1 MAMNAPLALAEVATI
16 TSGLIDGFAIDVAR
30 RCLDAAP
37 YAARDREHNNA
48 VVPSE
53 LLRDG

>member
-1 MAMNAPLALAEVATI
+1 MNAPLALAEVATI